1 MVTDDRS
8 DMTRWI
14 RSALDRH
21 ERPLVRYATRIT
33 GDVEQARDVVQET
46 FLRLCRADRATLD
59 GHLAPWLYTVCRNRA
74 LDVQR
79 HNGRMRPLPDASVE
93 TTPDTTTARSPDQAR
108 APREPDEVSGLL
120 RALDALPKRQQEVI
134 RLKFQAGLSYRD
146 IGDVVGSSAGNVGVL
161 IHTGLKALRTRLQA
175 AEPRPTSR

>member
-1 MVTDDRS
+1 MK
-8 DMTRWI
+8 RWI

-33 GDVEQARDVVQET
+33 GDVEQARDVVQDV

-79 HNGRMRPLPDASVE
+79 HNGRMRLMADASVE
-93 TTPDTTTARSPDQAR
+93 ATPDTTTARSPDQAR
-108 APREPDEVSGLL
+108 APREPDEISGLL

-161 IHTGLKALRTRLQA
+161 IHTGLKALRTRLQP

>member
-1 MVTDDRS
+1 M
-8 DMTRWI
+8 
-14 RSALDRH
+14 
-21 ERPLVRYATRIT
+21 RYATRIT
-33 GDVEQARDVVQET
+33 GDVEQARDVVQDV

-93 TTPDTTTARSPDQAR
+93 ATPDTTTARSPDQAR
-108 APREPDEVSGLL
+108 APREPDEISGLL

-161 IHTGLKALRTRLQA
+161 IHTGLKALRARLQT
-175 AEPRPTSR
+175 AETRPTSR

>member
-79 HNGRMRPLPDASVE
+79 HNGRMRLMADASVE
-93 TTPDTTTARSPDQAR
+93 ATPDTTTARSPDQAR
-108 APREPDEVSGLL
+108 APREPDEISGLL

-161 IHTGLKALRTRLQA
+161 LHTGLKALRARLQP
-175 AEPRPTSR
+175 AETRPTSR